1 MVRANIVVLILCVL
15 TLAGGA
21 AACGGP
27 ELPIGEVLQ
36 ANDISTG
43 WFDAGIENGKNK
55 LSPSINLTVKNISN
69 APVTSVQL
77 NAIFRRIGETE
88 EWGGAYV
95 QIVGSD
101 GLASGASTTPILL
114 RSQLGYTGVEPRA
127 QMLQNKLFVDVRV
140 QVFAKR
146 GALQW
151 AKLGEWPVTR
161 ELVFR

>member
-1 MVRANIVVLILCVL
+1 MRANSVMAIFLALVL
-15 TLAGGA
+15 AGA
-21 AACGGP
+21 AAGCSGP

-36 ANDISTG
+36 ATDISTG
-43 WFDAGIENGKNK
+43 WFDAGIESGKNK
-55 LSPSINLTVKNISN
+55 LSPSVTLTVKNISK

-77 NAIFRRIGETE
+77 NAVFRRIGETE

-101 GLASGASTTPILL
+101 GLASGLSTRPVML

-127 QMLQNKLFVDVRV
+127 QMLQNKQFIDVRV

-151 AKLGEWPVTR
+151 EKLGEWPVTR

>member
-1 MVRANIVVLILCVL
+1 MRSTSIVAILSALIL
-15 TLAGGA
+15 AGSTTG
-21 AACGGP
+21 CGGP
-27 ELPIGEVLQ
+27 ELPIAQVLEVS
-36 ANDISTG
+36 DISTG

-55 LSPSINLTVKNISN
+55 LSPTINLTVKNISS

-77 NAIFRRIGETE
+77 NAVFRRIGETE

-95 QIVGSD
+95 QIVGSE
-101 GLASGASTTPILL
+101 GLAPGASTKPVML

-151 AKLGEWPVTR
+151 EKLGEWPVAR